1 MNKLISIITPTF
13 NEESN
18 IERLCLDIASEMKNS
33 NYQYE
38 HIVIDNFSTD
48 QTIPILRKLSL
59 KDKNLKIIINARN
72 FGHIR
77 SPIYGMLQANG
88 EALILMNS
96 DFQDPVSLIPEYIKE
111 WENGNKVVM
120 AQKISS
126 DEDVKVSFI
135 RKVFYKFIKKIS
147 EVSLPTNT
155 TGSGLYDREIIEKIR
170 EINDPYPY
178 FRGLIP
184 EITNDVKLLPFH
196 QPERLAGKTK
206 NNLYT
211 LYDIG
216 ILGIIK
222 HSKIPL
228 RFFTF
233 IGLATSIISLLVA
246 IIFFIRKLL
255 DWESF
260 TVGIAPLIIGFFFIA
275 SLQIFLLGF
284 IGEYVMNILT
294 QTRKMPLVIEKE
306 RINFDN

>member
-38 HIVIDNFSTD
+38 HIVIDNSSTD

-77 SPIYGMLQANG
+77 SPIHGMLQAKG

-170 EINDPYPY
+170 EIKDPYPY

-196 QPERLAGKTK
+196 QPERLSGKTK
-206 NNLYT
+206 NNFYT

-233 IGLATSIISLLVA
+233 IGLATSIISLIVA

-260 TVGIAPLIIGFFFIA
+260 TVGVAPLIIGFFFIA

-306 RINFDN
+306 RINFEN

>member
-1 MNKLISIITPTF
+1 MNKLISLITPTY

-18 IERLCLDIASEMKNS
+18 IEKLCLDIASVMNNS
-33 NYQYE
+33 NYRYE
-38 HIVIDNFSTD
+38 HIVIDNSSTD

-77 SPIYGMLQANG
+77 SPIHGMLQAKG

-96 DFQDPVSLIPEYIKE
+96 DFQDPVFLIPEYIKE

-294 QTRKMPLVIEKE
+294 YSRKMPLVVEKE
-306 RINFDN
+306 RINF